1 MRLIDAF
8 GRGVLSR
15 AGPRGDG
22 NTQPRHNTNAYKAGV
37 MSCWKD
43 FIEIE
48 LLGRCRRG
56 IRKVTLDNSIR
67 ATEKQGKMNSKRI
80 ERTDDSLINDIR

>member
-1 MRLIDAF
+1 
-8 GRGVLSR
+8 
-15 AGPRGDG
+15 
-22 NTQPRHNTNAYKAGV
+22 

-67 ATEKQGKMNSKRI
+67 ATEKQGKMNSKQI